1 MNPSKSVQ
9 QECMTVTVVVNGTPH
24 QVERGSSVA
33 ALLAQIGRSPESVAV
48 AVDAVFVPRALR
60 DGHVLQGG
68 EQITCF
74 QPIVGG

>member
-1 MNPSKSVQ
+1 
-9 QECMTVTVVVNGTPH
+9 
-24 QVERGSSVA
+24 VA
-33 ALLAQIGRSPESVAV
+33 ALLSQIGRAPESVAV

-60 DGHVLQGG
+60 DAHVLRGG

>member
-1 MNPSKSVQ
+1 MKPIESVQ
-9 QECMTVTVVVNGTPH
+9 QACVTVTVNGTPH
-24 QVERGSSVA
+24 RVEPGSSVA
-33 ALLAQIGRSPESVAV
+33 ALLAQMGRAPESVAV

-60 DGHVLQGG
+60 EGHVLRGG